1 MSANTQ
7 HPADDTPPVAA
18 NIYADSPEAMALADV
33 DQADFVGHIMG
44 EHDQFMALLETT
56 YNTLAEFING
66 QTTIG
71 ALKRLAADINA
82 ALPAVNPTA
91 GGAA

>member
-1 MSANTQ
+1 MMSAYTQ

-18 NIYADSPEAMALADV
+18 SIYVDSPEALALADV
-33 DQADFVGHIMG
+33 DQNDFVNHIMG
-44 EHDQFMALLETT
+44 EHGQFMALLETT

-82 ALPAVNPTA
+82 ALPATNPV